1 MHTGRKLLD
10 VWYKATASYYCT
22 LYVFFHIFTLKAGQ
36 TLRLHLVKKKKKKCM
51 SGKFRLNIF
60 LHYKKRSFSI
70 NSFFLSLSGRAI
82 LPKTKAKQIFDKYSF
97 DTSIFSV

>member
-1 MHTGRKLLD
+1 MHTGRNIL
-10 VWYKATASYYCT
+10 TSFYCT

-36 TLRLHLVKKKKKKCM
+36 TLRLHLVKKKKCM